1 MPGTLTR
8 WDPFTEFADLR
19 TRFDRMLGELAVGRE
34 REWMPAIDVLRDEHK
49 LVMRANLPGIKPEE
63 VKIEVK
69 DDMLTISG
77 EHEELIEETEKDYVR
92 RERHFGSFSRTMA
105 LPPGCDAEHIEAHTH
120 DGVLEVTI
128 PLPMTA
134 GKEPVQITPTAA

>member
-34 REWMPAIDVLRDEHK
+34 REWMPAIDVLRDENK
-49 LVMRANLPGIKPEE
+49 WVMRANIPGIQPEE
-63 VKIEVK
+63 VQIVVK
-69 DDMLTISG
+69 DDMLTVSG
-77 EHEELIEETEKDYVR
+77 EHEERMEDTGKDYVR
-92 RERHFGSFSRTMA
+92 RERHFGSFTRTVS
-105 LPPGCDAEHIEAHTH
+105 LPPGCDAGQIQAHTH

-134 GKEPVQITPTAA
+134 GRPPVQITPTAA